1 MKDTIMKLAE
11 GATDEAWGACKY
23 AKAATVHKDHPDVAS
38 TYAALAEQELTHA
51 ETLYG
56 LAEKLLS
63 SYMPGTPE
71 HEELHTTV
79 KYIRSKQ
86 VEKSNEA
93 RRYIA
98 MYRGA

>member
-1 MKDTIMKLAE
+1 MKDTILSLARM
-11 GATDEAWGACKY
+11 ATDEAWDACKY
-23 AKAATVHKDHPDVAS
+23 AKNATVHKDHPDVAS
-38 TYAALAEQELTHA
+38 TFAALAEQELTHA

-56 LAEKLLS
+56 LAEKLLT
-63 SYMPGTPE
+63 SYQPGTPE
-71 HEELHTTV
+71 HDDLHTLV
-79 KYIRSKQ
+79 RFIRSMQ